1 MNNYYLMDTP
11 VRFNY
16 LLDALEFYM
25 SELLPKHKTLDI
37 SLVVQEYIDEDLNI
51 EGFTEN
57 NDNLKRPREF
67 IISLSAY
74 SDNLLLTLAHEC
86 IHVKQYIT
94 SLEYNEDEAYSKEQE
109 LYDSFIV
116 HSELNY

>member
-1 MNNYYLMDTP
+1 MDTP

-57 NDNLKRPREF
+57 NDNLK
-67 IISLSAY
+67 
-74 SDNLLLTLAHEC
+74 
-86 IHVKQYIT
+86 
-94 SLEYNEDEAYSKEQE
+94 
-109 LYDSFIV
+109 
-116 HSELNY
+116 